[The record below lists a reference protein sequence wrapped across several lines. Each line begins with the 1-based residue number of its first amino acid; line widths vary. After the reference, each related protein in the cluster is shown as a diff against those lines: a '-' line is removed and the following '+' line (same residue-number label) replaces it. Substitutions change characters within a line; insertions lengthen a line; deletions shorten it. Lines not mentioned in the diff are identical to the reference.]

1 MSFVL
6 RVIKDAVE
14 NSFNS
19 AFEKLITFLNT
30 LSLKVLPNLAATLED
45 KNIIETADIIL
56 TSATPSIW
64 NPDNKI

>member
-1 MSFVL
+1 ML
-6 RVIKDAVE
+6 RVISDAVE
-14 NSFNS
+14 NSFSS